1 MSGKGIYNIC
11 TGNSN
16 LTLKQGIIVIVY
28 FRWSISFHLRVYRH
42 FYRFRI
48 FFFTIFNV
56 YCTGHLLVEYNEEED
71 TYNGIFSENIGVI

>member
-48 FFFTIFNV
+48 FFFYDIQRVLHGAFA
-56 YCTGHLLVEYNEEED
+56 
-71 TYNGIFSENIGVI
+71 S